1 MRTTSGWAALAVLA
15 AAGCGAGAGEPRA
28 GADAAAG
35 QAADEAA
42 CRIVRRDVL
51 LDEAV
56 RETSGAALD
65 PGDGETLWTHN
76 DSGHEPEVF
85 AVGPDGRMRGRVAV
99 EGARNQDWEDMA
111 AGPCPGGACLFLFD
125 TGDSRRKRRD
135 PVALYRFP
143 VPAPG
148 AGRTAAAER
157 FEARF
162 PGGHRDT
169 EAGFVL
175 PDGSVYL
182 INKGHEDP
190 IDLWRWPTPLA
201 EGPVELERIRTLAPE
216 PDQPGDRVT
225 GAAATPD
232 GRWVAVRS
240 YGRLA
245 LYRTA
250 DLLGGG
256 EAAFTTDLAP
266 LGEPQGEAVAIAD
279 DGAVVL
285 TSESGSGAFPPR
297 MTRLECALPA
307 S

>member
-1 MRTTSGWAALAVLA
+1 MLA
-15 AAGCGAGAGEPRA
+15 AAGCGGGAGEPRA
-28 GADAAAG
+28 GAGAAAPV
-35 QAADEAA
+35 ADEAA

-51 LDEAV
+51 LDKAV
-56 RETSGAALD
+56 RETSGAAMD
-65 PGDGETLWTHN
+65 PGEPGTVWTHN

-85 AVGPDGRMRGRVAV
+85 AFGPEGRLRGRVSV

-111 AGPCPGGACLFLFD
+111 AGPCPAGACLFLFD
-125 TGDSRRKRRD
+125 TGDSDRKRGD
-135 PVALYRFP
+135 AVALYRFP
-143 VPAPG
+143 LPPAG
-148 AGRTAAAER
+148 AERTAAAER

-162 PGGHRDT
+162 PGGNRDT

-182 INKGHEDP
+182 VNKGQEDP
-190 IDLWRWPTPLA
+190 IELWRWPTPLA
-201 EGPVELERIRTLAPE
+201 EGPVELERVRTLAPR
-216 PDQPGDRVT
+216 PGQPGDRVT
-225 GAAATPD
+225 AAAATPD
-232 GRWVAVRS
+232 GRWVAVRT

-256 EAAFTTDLAP
+256 EAAFTTDLTP

-279 DGAVVL
+279 DGTVVL

-297 MTRLECALPA
+297 MTRLECTLRDP
-307 S
+307 